1 MDEGRVTCAQARVAD
16 SIAVMRLLNESPGVV
31 KSCSEL
37 CKPYVTGCWRHD
49 NKRSFWIASDGA
61 MTVCHT
67 YIRLW
72 LDEVMAFRLDNDAY
86 RRRLRCALSAGSR
99 EEMVETELG
108 LHGELDE

>member
-49 NKRSFWIASDGA
+49 NKRSFWTASDGA

-72 LDEVMAFRLDNDAY
+72 LDEVMAFRLHNDAC

-99 EEMVETELG
+99 EEMVEAELG
-108 LHGELDE
+108 LHGALDE